1 MTVLERITAKLNP
14 AQKKAVET
22 LDGPLLV
29 LAGAGS
35 GKTGVLTR
43 RIAALIA
50 TGKAAPDE
58 ILAVT
63 FTNKAAREMESRIS
77 RLLSDLDYFIREP
90 LWVSTFHSLCAKL
103 LRRHIELL
111 EFKTSFVILDDGDQ
125 LSILKKIVQQLGLDD
140 KLHPPKAF
148 RSRISNAKMLGL
160 TPSDVMKSPRFLMDQ
175 RSVEI
180 YQLYEAELKKTNCL
194 DFDDLLL
201 KMLELFKMYPAI
213 LESYQDKFKYI
224 LVDEYQDTNHVQ
236 YQLIAMLAKKNRNLC
251 VVGDE
256 DQSIYSWRGA
266 DISNILDFEKDF
278 PECQSVKLEQNY
290 RSSKNIV
297 TAASHL
303 IQNNLER
310 KTKVLFTDNPAG
322 EKIQIREELTD
333 IDEAKFIINK
343 ITSLCSEAQATY
355 NDIAIF
361 YRTNAQSR
369 LLEEQLRMR
378 SIPYKLLGGV
388 RFYERM
394 EVKDLLCYLRL
405 IFNPSD
411 DMAFRRILNAPS
423 RGIGKTTLEKLEEQ
437 GFKSGLSLTAT
448 ARLAVDNR
456 EFHSGTTSKLRQ
468 FLILMDDLRA
478 QSETLP
484 LLDLYTITV
493 DKTEYVK
500 RLKIEGNVE
509 ADQRIQNLEE
519 LGNAIG
525 DFAKERPD
533 ANLQS
538 FLEEMALISD
548 LDKNSAEENA
558 VTMMTLHLSKGL
570 EYPVVFIA
578 GLEET
583 LFPSLRAMNENEE
596 SEVEEERRLAYVG
609 LTRAEKRLYLTYA
622 KSRRVWGQEQWNPPS
637 RFLNELPQTLVE
649 FSSGAVASRFATR
662 MSKINHDVHHQDFP
676 DYDSPSIPRAQ
687 PLASE
692 TKTGFSKGVRVR
704 HPTFGP
710 GSVFEVDG
718 SGDEMKISVLFADQ
732 TIKKFVAKYARLEKI

>member
-77 RLLSDLDYFIREP
+77 RLLADLDYFIREP

-148 RSRISNAKMLGL
+148 RGRISNAKMLGL
-160 TPSDVMKSPRFLMDQ
+160 TPSDVIKSPRFLMDQ
-175 RSVEI
+175 RSIEI

-201 KMLELFKMYPAI
+201 KMLEIFKMYPAI

-303 IQNNLER
+303 IQNNTER

-333 IDEAKFIINK
+333 IDEAKFIVNK
-343 ITSLCSEAQATY
+343 ITSLCSEAQATF
-355 NDIAIF
+355 NDIAVF

-437 GFKSGLSLTAT
+437 GFQSGLSLTAT
-448 ARLAVDNR
+448 AQLAVDNR

-468 FLILMDDLRA
+468 FLNLMDDLRNQA
-478 QSETLP
+478 QTLP
-484 LLDLYTITV
+484 LLDLYTVTV
-493 DKTEYVK
+493 DKTDYVK

-533 ANLQS
+533 ASLQS

-548 LDKNSAEENA
+548 LDKNSTEENA

-583 LFPSLRAMNENEE
+583 LFPSLRAMNDNEE
-596 SEVEEERRLAYVG
+596 SEVEEEIRLAYVG
-609 LTRAEKRLYLTYA
+609 ITRAEKKLWLTYA

-649 FSSGAVASRFATR
+649 FSSGAVASRFASRVSR
-662 MSKINHDVHHQDFP
+662 MNQDVHHQDFP
-676 DYDSPSIPRAQ
+676 DYDGPSIPKAT
-687 PLASE
+687 ASSTE
-692 TKTGFSKGVRVR
+692 NKSGLSKGVRVR